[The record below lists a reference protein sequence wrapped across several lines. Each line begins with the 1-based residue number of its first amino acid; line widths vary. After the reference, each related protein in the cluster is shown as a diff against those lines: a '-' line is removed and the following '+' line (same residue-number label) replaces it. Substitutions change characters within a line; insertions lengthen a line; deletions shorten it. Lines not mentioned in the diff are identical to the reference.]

1 MQNLIHFI
9 LATIILFLFKK
20 TSSSSPEAPLKR
32 SDLSRYFL
40 TTFPCAV
47 TGAIDIGIS
56 SYSLR
61 IVSLAFYTMVKS
73 SAPVFVLLSGFVFGI
88 EKPSF
93 TLFLTIFTIG
103 SGVFL
108 TSMTKTT
115 FDRKGFALILVASF
129 MAGFRWAFI
138 QYLMEK
144 RKVRENGILT
154 TIRGLCFPISL
165 VLLIL
170 SLSFEGIK
178 NILTSEFF
186 NTNEAIQRNVVFILL
201 SGSLSFFLLLSE
213 FMLVS
218 QTSVI
223 FLSVSGIFKELVI
236 VMWSVCRKDI
246 ILHGTN
252 YLGLVIT
259 GLGILMYNYFRR
271 KQTLHDQ

>member
-1 MQNLIHFI
+1 
-9 LATIILFLFKK
+9 
-20 TSSSSPEAPLKR
+20 
-32 SDLSRYFL
+32 
-40 TTFPCAV
+40 V

-144 RKVRENGILT
+144 RKVKENGILT
-154 TIRGLCFPISL
+154 TVRGLCFPISL